1 MFALVKRNIK
11 IYFSGIPG
19 VIMSLLG
26 ALIAFFIYIGFLQK
40 NLESSWQHVANAAQL
55 LDLWMMA
62 GIVSIAGITTSF
74 QALGQLVKDRE
85 TRTAD
90 DMRLTDLSL
99 SKQNLAYAIS
109 SSIVSFLMQIITFIV
124 MDVYFTAVDKINIS
138 FGNRLLALVFMALGA
153 IGATLLNEI
162 IVLFIHS
169 STTFS
174 RLSAVIGAIS
184 GFAVATYMPYGTLSS
199 TAQTLVKLV
208 PSSYEAS
215 ALRSLFLN
223 RISENQ
229 MSVSVRNTM
238 ISYLG
243 IHFKINGF
251 QLTCADTGYVMI
263 GMILILSL
271 VIILASLVIGK
282 RKVQIES

>member
-11 IYFSGIPG
+11 IYFSSIPG
-19 VIMSLLG
+19 VLMSLLG

-40 NLESSWQHVANAAQL
+40 NLESSWSQVANAKQM

-62 GIVSIAGITTSF
+62 GIVAIAGITTSF

-99 SKQNLAYAIS
+99 SKQNLAYVLS
-109 SSIVSFLMQIITFIV
+109 SSIVSFLMQIITFVV
-124 MDVYFTAVDKINIS
+124 MDVYFTIVDKINIS
-138 FGNRLLALVFMALGA
+138 LENSLVALIFMALGA

-174 RLSAVIGAIS
+174 RLSAVIGAIA

-199 TAQTLVKLV
+199 TAQNLVKLV

-223 RISENQ
+223 KISEGQ
-229 MSVSVRNTM
+229 MPARVRSTM
-238 ISYLG
+238 VKYLG
-243 IHFKINGF
+243 IHFKINGY
-251 QLTCADTGYVMI
+251 QLTRADTGYVMM

-271 VIILASLVIGK
+271 VIILASLAIGK

>member
-11 IYFSGIPG
+11 IYFSSIPG

-40 NLESSWQHVANAAQL
+40 NLESLWQHVANAAQL

-124 MDVYFTAVDKINIS
+124 MDVYFTAVDKISIS
-138 FGNRLLALVFMALGA
+138 FENSLLALVFMALGA

-223 RISENQ
+223 KISENQ

-251 QLTCADTGYVMI
+251 QLTRADTGYVMI

>member
-1 MFALVKRNIK
+1 MFALVQRNIK
-11 IYFSGIPG
+11 IYFSNIPG
-19 VIMSLLG
+19 VIMSCFG
-26 ALIAFFIYIGFLQK
+26 ALISFFIYVGFLQK
-40 NLESSWQHVANAAQL
+40 NLESSWSQVANAKQM

-62 GIVSIAGITTSF
+62 GIIAIAGITTSF

-99 SKQNLAYAIS
+99 SKQNLAYVLS
-109 SSIVSFLMQIITFIV
+109 SSIVSFLMQIITFVV
-124 MDVYFTAVDKINIS
+124 MDVYFTIVDKINIS
-138 FGNRLLALVFMALGA
+138 LENSLLALIFMALGA

-174 RLSAVIGAIS
+174 RLSAVIGAIA

-199 TAQTLVKLV
+199 TAQNLVKLV

-223 RISENQ
+223 KISEGQ
-229 MSVSVRNTM
+229 MPASVRSTM
-238 ISYLG
+238 VNYLG
-243 IHFKINGF
+243 VHFKINGY
-251 QLTCADTGYVMI
+251 QLTRLDTAYVMV
-263 GMILILSL
+263 GMILLLSI
-271 VIILASLVIGK
+271 VIVISSVEVGK
-282 RKVQIES
+282 RKVQIEG